1 MRRNP
6 ERVAWMVLWAA
17 VVVFCLLITG
27 IPLAVRSYLLNSSR
41 DQPTLL
47 QRIEGTI
54 LVQEENGAKPYGVTD
69 SAQLQSGAEVI
80 LDATARGTLD
90 LFERSHVTLYSNTS
104 MSLDRVQAPRFEI
117 SDRPNRIV
125 LNLTAGLARVGV
137 PFPGERETDF
147 QVLTPHTAIWLQEG
161 SYRIEVT
168 NESTQITVVRG
179 EARVG
184 TAGSQVLL
192 SQGLRTQVDL
202 TGVPANS
209 LPAAENLIEN
219 GDFQQPLSTS
229 WLTSTVVLTSS
240 VRPPSIEMIDDGGR
254 RAIRF
259 LQQQA
264 RDGDHTEGA
273 IQQKL
278 DRDVRDFDRLEVA
291 LDVKLNA
298 QSLSGGG
305 LLSSEFPII
314 VRLDYKD
321 LWGNNQFWTHGFYY
335 RNPANY
341 PIATA
346 SWGGPAGE
354 QVPQGVWYPYESG
367 NLMEFLAE
375 NRPAQI
381 TALTVYASGWNYDS
395 QVSEIQ
401 LIVE

>member
-6 ERVAWMVLWAA
+6 ERVAWTLLWAA
-17 VVVFCLLITG
+17 LIVFCLLITG
-27 IPLAVRSYLLNSSR
+27 VPLAIRSYLLNAVS
-41 DQPTLL
+41 DQATLL

-54 LVQEENGAKPYGVTD
+54 LVQEENGSKPYGVTD
-69 SAQLQSGAEVI
+69 SAELQPGAEVI

-104 MSLDRVQAPRFEI
+104 IALEQAQSPRFEI
-117 SDRPNRIV
+117 SDRPNRIA
-125 LNLTAGLARVGV
+125 LNLTAGLARIGV
-137 PFPGERETDF
+137 PFPGDRETDF
-147 QVLTPHTAIWLQEG
+147 QVLTPHTAVHLQEG

-168 NESTQITVVRG
+168 NEATQITVVRG
-179 EARVG
+179 EAIVG
-184 TAGSQVLL
+184 ATASQVLL

-202 TGVPANS
+202 SGIPADS

-219 GDFQQPLSTS
+219 GDFQQPLSAG

-240 VRPPSIEMIDDGGR
+240 VQPPSIEVLDDGGR
-254 RAIRF
+254 RAVRF

-264 RDGDHTEGA
+264 RDGEHTEGA

-291 LDVKLNA
+291 LDVKLNS

-321 LWGNNQFWTHGFYY
+321 LWGNNQFWTYGFYY
-335 RNPANY
+335 RNPAGY
-341 PIATA
+341 VIAPA
-346 SWGGPAGE
+346 SWGGPSGE
-354 QVPQGVWYPYESG
+354 QIPQGVWYPYESG

-395 QVSEIQ
+395 EVSEIQ

>member
-1 MRRNP
+1 MRGNP
-6 ERVAWMVLWAA
+6 QRIAWTVLWSAI
-17 VVVFCLLITG
+17 VVFCLLITG
-27 IPLAVRSYLLNSSR
+27 IPLAVRAYLLDAVN
-41 DQPTLL
+41 DEPTLL

-54 LVQEENGAKPYGVTD
+54 LVQEGNGSKPYGVTD
-69 SAQLQSGAEVI
+69 VAQLQPGTEVI

-104 MSLDRVQAPRFEI
+104 IWMQRVQSPRFEI

-125 LNLTAGLARVGV
+125 LDLTAGLARVGV
-137 PFPGERETDF
+137 PFPGDRETDF
-147 QVLTPHTAIWLQEG
+147 QVLTPHTSIRLQDG

-168 NESTQITVVRG
+168 NEATQITVVRG
-179 EARVG
+179 EAEVG
-184 TAGSQVLL
+184 AEASQVLL
-192 SQGLRTQVDL
+192 GQGLRMQVDL
-202 TGVPANS
+202 SGIPSNS

-219 GDFQQPLSTS
+219 GDFQQPLSTN

-240 VRPPSIEMIDDGGR
+240 VQPPSIEVLDDGGR
-254 RAIRF
+254 RAVRF

-291 LDVKLNA
+291 VDVKLNA

-321 LWGNNQFWTHGFYY
+321 LWGNNQFWTYGFYY
-335 RNPANY
+335 RNPAGY
-341 PIATA
+341 VIAPA
-346 SWGGPAGE
+346 AWGGPSGE
-354 QVPQGVWYPYESG
+354 QIPQGVWYPYESG

-395 QVSEIQ
+395 EVSEIQ